1 MKTVLPS
8 RTQTALVL
16 LALAACGAWAQPAA
30 ESGPGPR
37 VIRGNDQV
45 IAPPPAAAA
54 LPQGPAT
61 NFRFEDAAVRDVIHV
76 VLGDLLKVN
85 FVAHT
90 PLEGRLTIV
99 TQTPVSNDE
108 ALALLE
114 TALQAIGLAIGR
126 DTRGTYHVGRPEVI
140 RGLVPAVRQASQNPL
155 PPGTGAI
162 VVPLRYIG
170 ATEMAAI
177 LRPMAPPDAIARV
190 DTLRNLLVL
199 IGTRGQAEG
208 WLSLIETFDV
218 NLLKGMSV
226 GFFPLRYAAV
236 AEIESALQLMSGA
249 GAAVAPAAT
258 ATAPRAGSPGSLS
271 APSAAAAA
279 ERQPLYGAIR
289 VLPMERLNA
298 VLVVSPRAEYID
310 EARRLIERMDRP
322 SNNMSD
328 ARLFVYPVRN
338 GTAGDLAEVLNGIF
352 GGGPA
357 AATPGATG
365 VAPGLTQTT
374 GTTARS
380 GVGGATNLAAPAPG
394 GNAVSAAPAGGVS
407 TVQIN
412 NNLRV
417 VADPRKN
424 ALLIYASPFQFE
436 RIEEALKRLDV
447 PPVQVL
453 IEASIVEVTL
463 TDDMTYGLQWL
474 FTDQQSNGKT
484 GTAVLSNLDGGV
496 VGGPVAGFSYTLRN
510 AMGNIR
516 AVLNA
521 LAEKSLV
528 RVISTPSL
536 MVLDNHTAS
545 IVVGNQQ
552 PIRSTETV
560 TDGGTRSTSIQY
572 KDTGVALAVTPS
584 VNAGEMVT
592 MHVNQAVTDVGA
604 VDLATGQRSF
614 LQRQIASRVAVKA
627 GETLVLGGLI
637 RDNNT
642 DGSNGVPGL
651 HEVPLFGA
659 LFGTKSRNTTRT
671 ELLVIITPRVV
682 RSTEDAREVSREMRE
697 RMQGLQPLQAPA
709 PAAPP
714 VVAPGGPHS

>member
-1 MKTVLPS
+1 MPPRSQIVL
-8 RTQTALVL
+8 AL
-16 LALAACGAWAQPAA
+16 LALSAAAAWAQPTA
-30 ESGPGPR
+30 EGGGVPR

-45 IAPPPAAAA
+45 IAPAPAAAP

-90 PLEGRLTIV
+90 PLDGRLTIV
-99 TQTPVSNDE
+99 TQNPVSNDE
-108 ALALLE
+108 ALSLLE

-140 RGLVPAVRQASQNPL
+140 RSLVPAVRQASTAPL

-170 ATEMAAI
+170 AAEMAAI

-190 DTLRNLLVL
+190 DTLRNVLVL
-199 IGTRGQAEG
+199 IGTRPQAEG
-208 WLSLIETFDV
+208 WLSLVETFDV

-226 GFFPLRYAAV
+226 GFFPLRYASV
-236 AEIESALQLMSGA
+236 TEIEAALQLMSGA
-249 GAAVAPAAT
+249 GAATAPAT
-258 ATAPRAGSPGSLS
+258 TTAPRAGSPGSLS
-271 APSAAAAA
+271 APSAAASA
-279 ERQPLYGAIR
+279 ERQPLFGAVR

-322 SNNMSD
+322 SNNMAD

-352 GGGPA
+352 GGGPTAGA
-357 AATPGATG
+357 AGPSG

-380 GVGGATNLAAPAPG
+380 SSSGAAVNLSAPAPG
-394 GNAVSAAPAGGVS
+394 GTAVSAAPTGTVS
-407 TVQIN
+407 AVQIN

-463 TDDMTYGLQWL
+463 TDDIQYGLQWT
-474 FTDQQSNGKT
+474 FTDQLSNGKT
-484 GTAVLSNLDGGV
+484 GTSVLSALDGGV

-510 AMGNIR
+510 AVGNIR

-592 MHVNQAVTDVGA
+592 MHVSQAVTDVGA
-604 VDLATGQRSF
+604 IDLATGQRSF

-627 GETLVLGGLI
+627 GDTLVLGGLI
-637 RDNNT
+637 RDNST

-651 HEVPLFGA
+651 HEIPVLGG
-659 LFGTKSRNTTRT
+659 LFGTKSRNATRT

-697 RMQGLQPLQAPA
+697 RMQGLQPLTAP

-714 VVAPGGPHS
+714 IAPPGPQS